1 MTLRNLHPA
10 WFVLGVFGLLL
21 LFLALRLGVKAAVL
35 DETATITFYATHYII
50 ASTKEGHSGSES
62 DCYAT
67 PHHLLWVRL
76 EVICQPGAAAPY
88 RFLIAPWGQLIG
100 TSRAPLGSDDLQ
112 AAFIGGQNASFL

>member
-1 MTLRNLHPA
+1 LHPA
-10 WFVLGVFGLLL
+10 WFVLGVFCLLL

-76 EVICQPGAAAPY
+76 EVICQPGAAAP
-88 RFLIAPWGQLIG
+88 LSL
-100 TSRAPLGSDDLQ
+100 SDRALGAIDRH
-112 AAFIGGQNASFL
+112 ITRASWL

>member
-1 MTLRNLHPA
+1 MHPA
-10 WFVLGVFGLLL
+10 WLVLGVFCLLL

-50 ASTKEGHSGSES
+50 ASTKEGHSGSKS